1 MMCFKKQQKKKSQTK
16 GMEKH
21 SHLKFSYAKRNE
33 GHATNSLQ
41 AKTDTNDKQCVWDS
55 KINEPLTS
63 LNLGLI
69 KQGLKHIIFAHE
81 QC

>member
-1 MMCFKKQQKKKSQTK
+1 
-16 GMEKH
+16 MEKH